1 MQQQSQSLSD
11 GDAGT
16 SGADRELP
24 PLPEETALRKLVAA
38 AVVAD
43 LIDKVYH

>member
-11 GDAGT
+11 GDAGA
-16 SGADRELP
+16 SGADRELS
-24 PLPEETALRKLVAA
+24 PLPEKAALRELVAA